1 MENQMFSTKFLVVL
15 ITLCLHLSNYAFK
28 ASGDDVTP
36 NVNTPTPCLT
46 CSKCE
51 YPCQQEPPPPPTPP
65 PPPSCA
71 PPPPYGYSIYG
82 APPPLKEKNPS
93 NCPPPPPSPPAGVEC
108 CTPAPPYNFAP
119 PNPYTPVPY
128 GEGQRSALMLLQVLV
143 PLMML
148 FSSFIFLF

>member
-1 MENQMFSTKFLVVL
+1 MFSTKFLSIL
-15 ITLCLHLSNYAFK
+15 ITLCLYLSNHGFK
-28 ASGDDVTP
+28 ASGDDVTESP
-36 NVNTPTPCLT
+36 ITCLN

-51 YPCQQEPPPPPTPP
+51 EEPCQEQPSPP
-65 PPPSCA
+65 

-82 APPPLKEKNPS
+82 APPPPKEKKPS
-93 NCPPPPPSPPAGVEC
+93 KCPPPPPPAADVEC
-108 CTPAPPYNFAP
+108 CTPAAPFSP

-128 GEGQRSALMLLQVLV
+128 GEGQRSASMFLQVLV